1 MKKTEF
7 TRRMYAKISRKLL
20 TDISRTTVFQQP
32 RYQIIEVKSRSGYSI
47 TFAPKYGK
55 IKIQFS
61 RTGSVVMST
70 WCGSR
75 YIGGSIPM
83 ASEVK
88 LFDAND
94 ISPKDFDQQYS
105 EIEFQQIADDVW
117 MQYQDLKK
125 HLVQQLKYDMA

>member
-47 TFAPKYGK
+47 TFVPKYGK
-55 IKIQFS
+55 IKMQFS

-75 YIGGSIPM
+75 YTGGSIPM

-88 LFDAND
+88 LFDADD

-117 MQYQDLKK
+117 LQYQELKK
-125 HLVQQLKYDMA
+125 HLVQQLKYDMS